1 MLTAAGGYSQEGMR
15 QTARVSYVPVDG
27 KPFRMTLG
35 LRALDPADWIEV
47 DAHRG
52 SEMAQKQALL
62 RDRHA
67 DVVAALPEGDAGSA
81 ETWRALASHVL
92 EHFPSMYTDVERE
105 GAHVV
110 ALRDRD
116 TGELIDVRQLHPID
130 ACGRIVQEDVVLMQ
144 KQGTD
149 WVLVAASVCF
159 PSRWRL
165 ADKVGKNLAGIH
177 GPVPGYAEQIGN
189 PVDVMFDK
197 LTVGRPMWRLNWTLL
212 DDAELHQPVADRDR
226 PRGTVDV
233 DPGTLLHF
241 RVERQTLTKLPESG
255 DIVFTIRTYV
265 QRLAELGG
273 PDVFANLATA
283 MRSADPAMVAYKGWT
298 DLLGPTLDWLD
309 THAGGLR

>member
-15 QTARVSYVPVDG
+15 QTARVSYVPLDG

-47 DAHRG
+47 DAHRA
-52 SEMAQKQALL
+52 SEMAQKQVLL

-67 DVVAALPEGDAGSA
+67 DVVATLPAGDAGSR
-81 ETWRALASHVL
+81 ETWQALTSHL
-92 EHFPSMYTDVERE
+92 LAHFPHRYTDVARE
-105 GAHVV
+105 GSRVV
-110 ALRDRD
+110 ALRDGD
-116 TGELIDVRQLHPID
+116 TGELVDVRQLHPID
-130 ACGRIVQEDVVLMQ
+130 ACGRIVQEDVVLMR
-144 KQGTD
+144 KQGVD

-197 LTVGRPMWRLNWTLL
+197 LMVGRPMWRLNWTLL

-226 PRGTVDV
+226 PRGIGEV
-233 DPGTLLHF
+233 DPGSLLHF

-265 QRLAELGG
+265 QRLADLGG
-273 PDVFANLATA
+273 PEVFAHLATA
-283 MRSADPAMVAYKGWT
+283 MRSADPDMVAYKGWT
-298 DLLGPTLDWLD
+298 DLLDPTLAWLD
-309 THAGGLR
+309 ARAGALR